1 MPHADGWRRGAR
13 AGHDGPVDG
22 VKGRL
27 LLSSPSMSDVN
38 FDRTVVFML
47 EHSTEGALGVVI
59 NRPAPIAVADAV
71 PQWAPFVGDPP
82 VVFVGGPV
90 APGSV
95 LVLGRAEAEHG
106 SEAFS
111 PVLSTVGV
119 VDATSDP
126 TELDVGI
133 VEARLFT
140 GYAGWAPGQLER
152 ELEGGGWFVIDANPE
167 DPFAREPEGL
177 WAEAL
182 KRDTGVEAMRDQHP
196 RRHWLN

>member
-1 MPHADGWRRGAR
+1 
-13 AGHDGPVDG
+13 
-22 VKGRL
+22 
-27 LLSSPSMSDVN
+27 MSDEN

-47 EHSTEGALGVVI
+47 EHTSDGALGVVL
-59 NRPAPIAVADAV
+59 NRPAPIEVAQAV

-95 LVLGRAEAEHG
+95 LVLARAEREG
-106 SEAFS
+106 SSAAFS
-111 PVLSTVGV
+111 PVLGGVGV
-119 VDATSDP
+119 VDASADP
-126 TELDVGI
+126 GSLEIPI

-140 GYAGWAPGQLER
+140 GYAGWAPGQLEQ
-152 ELEGGGWFVIDANPE
+152 ELERGGWFVIDASPD
-167 DPFAREPEGL
+167 DPFARLPDGL

-182 KRDTGVEAMRDQHP
+182 KRDEAVVAMRDQDP